1 MAQMILHG
9 RELIRINTQKNY
21 IEYST
26 NDGRSWHTRYTGT
39 HAGNFIDLIDY
50 GSEIIACTSRG
61 IFAST
66 NGGSNRSSRYSGNL
80 AGSFIQLVADGRDIL
95 ATTTKGLYYSNNGG
109 QSWHRK

>member
-1 MAQMILHG
+1 MIMYG

-26 NDGRSWHTRYTGT
+26 KDGRSWHTRYTGT
-39 HAGNFIDLIDY
+39 HAGTFIDLIDY
-50 GSEIIACTSRG
+50 GSEIITCTSRG

-66 NGGSNRSSRYSGNL
+66 NGGSNWSSRYSGNL
-80 AGSFIQLVADGRDIL
+80 AGSFIQLVADGRNIL

-109 QSWHRK
+109 LSWHKK

>member
-39 HAGNFIDLIDY
+39 PAGDFIDLIDY
-50 GSEIIACTSRG
+50 GPEIIACTSKG

-66 NGGSNRSSRYSGNL
+66 NGGGNWHSRYSGNL
-80 AGSFIQLVADGRDIL
+80 AGSFIQLVVDGRDIL

-109 QSWHRK
+109 LSWHKK